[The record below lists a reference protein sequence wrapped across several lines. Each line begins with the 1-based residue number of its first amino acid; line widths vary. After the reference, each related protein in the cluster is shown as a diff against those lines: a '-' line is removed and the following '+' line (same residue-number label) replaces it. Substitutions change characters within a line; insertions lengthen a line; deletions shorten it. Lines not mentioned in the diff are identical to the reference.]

1 MEMDHMIAAKL
12 ETVLEKGELPSLS
25 DWEKT
30 QPASFASDW
39 RGEQADPRRET
50 EVRMLW
56 SRDFLFIRFRCRFR
70 EIYVYEGG
78 NTRRD
83 QLWLRD
89 VAEAFIRPDTND
101 LRHYKEFEISPNGD
115 WLDLDICSGKKT
127 HLLCDLNSR
136 VILHSHT
143 NLWTAELAVPFSC
156 MTDAFNP
163 SQIWRL
169 NLFRIEGAEPNRFY
183 SAWRPTHT
191 PQPNF
196 HVPEQ
201 FGELQFA

>member
-1 MEMDHMIAAKL
+1 MDRVIAAKL
-12 ETVLEKGELPSLS
+12 QTALEKGELPSLS

-30 QPASFASDW
+30 QPISFCSDW
-39 RGEQADPRRET
+39 RGEQTDPQRET
-50 EVRMLW
+50 EVRILW
-56 SRDFLFIRFRCRFR
+56 SRDFLFIRFRCLFR

-89 VAEAFIRPDTND
+89 VAEAFIRPDTNN
-101 LRHYKEFEISPNGD
+101 LRHYQEFEISPNGD
-115 WLDLDICSGKKT
+115 WLDLDIRSGQKT

-136 VILHSHT
+136 VILHPHAY
-143 NLWTAELAVPFSC
+143 LWTAELAIPFSC
-156 MTDAFNP
+156 MTEAFSP
-163 SQIWRL
+163 SQIWGL

-196 HVPEQ
+196 HIPEQ
-201 FGELQFA
+201 FGELQFV